1 MASKKNIPL
10 LHELNEVG
18 STNNYAMGWI
28 QGKALP
34 NGHKELI
41 NGMSVLAYHQK
52 EGRGQ
57 RGKKWQSPPGES
69 LSLSIVLKPDFLLAT
84 QGFSLLSSIAVAV
97 AGVLETYLGDETKIK
112 WPNDLYW
119 RNRKVGGILI
129 ENVVKGN
136 HYSYAVAGI
145 GINVL
150 QKSFPPFL
158 ENPVSIKQVTG
169 KEYAVKDVA
178 LKIQEAVVEALET
191 LSTNSVAFYEAYNQ
205 KLFKKEERVKLKKDN
220 RVFETVIKGVNAQ
233 GELMTGEDGLM
244 VFQFGEVEWKL

>member
-1 MASKKNIPL
+1 MPLKKNNLFL
-10 LHELNEVG
+10 LELSETE
-18 STNNYAMGWI
+18 STNNYAMGWV
-28 QGKALP
+28 QGRLLP
-34 NGHKELI
+34 KGHDAVM
-41 NGMSVLAYHQK
+41 NGMAVLAYHQT

-69 LSLSIVLKPDFLLAT
+69 LSLSIVLQPDFLLAT
-84 QGFSLLSSIAVAV
+84 QGFSLLSTIAVAV
-97 AGVLETYLGDETKIK
+97 DSVLETYLGDETKIK

-129 ENVVKGN
+129 ENVVKGSRYN
-136 HYSYAVAGI
+136 YAVAGI

-150 QKSFPPFL
+150 QKRFPPFL

-178 LKIQEAVVEALET
+178 VRIQEAVVDAVKVLA
-191 LSTNSVAFYEAYNQ
+191 TNNIAFYEAYNQ
-205 KLFKKEERVKLKKDN
+205 KLFKKEERVKLKKEN

-233 GELMTGEDGLM
+233 GELMTGENGLTI
-244 VFQFGEVEWKL
+244 FRFGEVEWML